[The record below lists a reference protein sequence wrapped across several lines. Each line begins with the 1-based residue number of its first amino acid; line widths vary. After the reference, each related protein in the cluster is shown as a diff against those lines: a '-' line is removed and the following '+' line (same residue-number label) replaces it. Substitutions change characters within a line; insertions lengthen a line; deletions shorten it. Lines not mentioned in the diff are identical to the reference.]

1 MKQKN
6 WAALAVRIVL
16 LLAGLTIA
24 HLGVALFLRSDLG
37 SDPFN
42 VLVQGLYRGR
52 RASWSGR

>member
-24 HLGVALFLRSDLG
+24 HLGVALFLR
-37 SDPFN
+37 
-42 VLVQGLYRGR
+42 
-52 RASWSGR
+52 

>member
-37 SDPFN
+37 ST
-42 VLVQGLYRGR
+42 RSTCWC
-52 RASWSGR
+52 RAFTGSCPGPGG